1 MAKLGATENIGC
13 NQRKGERHLNT
24 RTHRAASSTTP
35 WPSPS
40 DGKAHPKHA
49 QAAPRCESSLHQG
62 PTTPPSHTHLHAK
75 DKGTS
80 HPDANLPQLTGC
92 GGSAREQEQE
102 VATRYFYKIGR
113 AGRADTAKKHREM
126 LYLD

>member
-40 DGKAHPKHA
+40 DGKAHPKRAGSPSVREQPAPGPHHTAKPHA
-49 QAAPRCESSLHQG
+49 P
-62 PTTPPSHTHLHAK
+62 HTK

-80 HPDANLPQLTGC
+80 HPDPNLPQLTGC
-92 GGSAREQEQE
+92 GCSAREQEQE

-113 AGRADTAKKHREM
+113 AGRADTAKKHRGM